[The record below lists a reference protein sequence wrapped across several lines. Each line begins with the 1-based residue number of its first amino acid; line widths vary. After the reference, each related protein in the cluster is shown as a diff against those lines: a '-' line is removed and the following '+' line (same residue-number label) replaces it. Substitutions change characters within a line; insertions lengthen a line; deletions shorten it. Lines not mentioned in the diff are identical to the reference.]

1 MKTIIAKKVFET
13 RTQRFYELSEPI
25 TKGRRW
31 KDDVDII
38 QEMTD
43 PEISMI
49 KEEYRKFIPSDGCR
63 LVCVSDAH
71 THVERLVFQAFT
83 YLDNGVVKHG
93 RMSLNID
100 GKHTFSIDGG
110 DTDSVYDDEVYLR
123 HLGMVNKVRIMLE
136 K

>member
-13 RTQRFYELSEPI
+13 RTKRFYELSEPI

-31 KDDVDII
+31 NNDVDII
-38 QEMTD
+38 HEMTD
-43 PEISMI
+43 PKINRI
-49 KEEYRKFIPSDGCR
+49 KKKYRKFIPDDGCR

-71 THVERLVFQAFT
+71 THVERLVFPAFT
-83 YLDNGVVKHG
+83 YLDNGVVKYSI
-93 RMSLNID
+93 MSLQID
-100 GKHTFSIDGG
+100 GKHTFSINGG
-110 DTDSVYDDEVYLR
+110 DPDSVHDDEVYLR